1 MVATPS
7 GASGTSGSPS
17 GASGTSG
24 SPSGASGSPGAGR
37 WLSLAQAAAAQGVGP
52 DALRKRIPTGQ
63 VRARKRAGRWQV
75 WVPAADLGIR
85 MVPDDPDAPDVPRP
99 DAPDAPDYKRE
110 AVPDAPD
117 AQRQQTQT
125 QAQEPPQG
133 AQTALLAQRAQEM
146 AAYTERLLA
155 PLHARLE
162 AQAERIGTLTERLA
176 AAEAEI
182 AELKA
187 PAPEPPRAPSPGWE
201 ARRWW
206 QRLLWG

>member
-1 MVATPS
+1 
-7 GASGTSGSPS
+7 
-17 GASGTSG
+17 
-24 SPSGASGSPGAGR
+24 
-37 WLSLAQAAAAQGVGP
+37 VGP

-85 MVPDDPDAPDVPRP
+85 MVPDAPDVP
-99 DAPDAPDYKRE
+99 DAPPPDDPDSPDDKGT
-110 AVPDAPD
+110 AVPDDPD
-117 AQRQQTQT
+117 AQRRETQ

-133 AQTALLAQRAQEM
+133 PQTALLAQRAQEM

-162 AQAERIGTLTERLA
+162 TQAELIGALKERLA
-176 AAEAEI
+176 AAETEI
-182 AELKA
+182 AGLKA
-187 PAPEPPRAPSPGWE
+187 PPVETPEAESAPSSEWE